1 MEKQEIKDMIREN
14 IKIVQEN
21 CKDTLERLDDMDEK
35 ELGDIAHSYQTMGEA
50 SYLSRFSTLEKV
62 PFSDEAEMEKLKTV
76 LESHH
81 DRIIME
87 WIKYMVRLQMK
98 DYFKEKC
105 RPDDT
110 LMGDSPSYYLLWN
123 TKKPDVITDEE
134 NRELNKEILS
144 TLKNITELDEEGDY
158 DFDVAP
164 DVIDCF
170 LQEIETYFWLKHN
183 YYYERKNI
191 GVHSS
196 GSGLV
201 DTYFRIGR
209 KIKAGEPIEFP
220 KKG

>member
-35 ELGDIAHSYQTMGEA
+35 ELSRVADSYWTIGVT
-50 SYLSRFSTLEKV
+50 SYLSTFSTIEKALKKV
-62 PFSDEAEMEKLKTV
+62 HDEPKKLKAA
-76 LESHH
+76 LEDYH
-81 DRIIME
+81 DAVILE
-87 WIKYMVRLQMK
+87 WWKYMVLFQVQ

-110 LMGDSPSYYLLWN
+110 LMGDNPLYHLLRGQ
-123 TKKPDVITDEE
+123 KKPDVITDEE
-134 NRELNKEILS
+134 NRELNKGILS

-158 DFDVAP
+158 DSDVAP
-164 DVIDCF
+164 DVIDGF

-201 DTYFRIGR
+201 DTYFRIDR

>member
-14 IKIVQEN
+14 IKIVQKN
-21 CKDTLERLDDMDEK
+21 CKETLERLDDMDEK
-35 ELGDIAHSYQTMGEA
+35 ELSRVADSYWSIGVA
-50 SYLSRFSTLEKV
+50 SYLSTFTTLEK
-62 PFSDEAEMEKLKTV
+62 ALKEKNDKPEKVKAALEDYHDTV
-76 LESHH
+76 
-81 DRIIME
+81 IME
-87 WIKYMVRLQMK
+87 WWKYIVLFQID

-105 RPDDT
+105 RPDDS
-110 LMGDSPSYYLLWN
+110 LMGDNPAYYAIRGQ
-123 TKKPDVITDEE
+123 KKPDVITDEE

-196 GSGLV
+196 GSGVV
-201 DTYFRIGR
+201 DTYFRIDR
-209 KIKAGEPIEFP
+209 NIKAGKPIEFP